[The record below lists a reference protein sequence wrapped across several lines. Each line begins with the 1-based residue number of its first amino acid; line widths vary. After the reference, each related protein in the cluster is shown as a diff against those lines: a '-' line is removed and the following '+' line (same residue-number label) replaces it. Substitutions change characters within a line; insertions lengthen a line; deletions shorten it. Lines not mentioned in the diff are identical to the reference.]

1 MFLVLEPRRTE
12 IASVLR
18 CLRNVYHVYPKTRGD
33 LILSKRR
40 WTAMAVGSRG
50 NAASGRPSGS
60 SMQSSPSAKTEV
72 ETSRDRTKR
81 SAQRVAALLLR
92 PSTLL
97 LIRDRGKSRPFPAQT
112 RPAVRR
118 TRIPP
123 PTNAAGVIWH
133 VERVAIEGERRDCQR
148 RLFITR
154 D

>member
-1 MFLVLEPRRTE
+1 MYLSFGQQKSRG
-12 IASVLR
+12 SVLR
-18 CLRNVYHVYPKTRGD
+18 CLRNVYHPKKRR
-33 LILSKRR
+33 ILSERR
-40 WTAMAVGSRG
+40 WTAVGSRL
-50 NAASGRPSGS
+50 NGRPSGS
-60 SMQSSPSAKTEV
+60 SIQSPPSRKTEV
-72 ETSRDRTKR
+72 RTNRERTKS
-81 SAQRVAALLLR
+81 SAQRVAALLFPR

-97 LIRDRGKSRPFPAQT
+97 LIPRSREVSHPFPAQT